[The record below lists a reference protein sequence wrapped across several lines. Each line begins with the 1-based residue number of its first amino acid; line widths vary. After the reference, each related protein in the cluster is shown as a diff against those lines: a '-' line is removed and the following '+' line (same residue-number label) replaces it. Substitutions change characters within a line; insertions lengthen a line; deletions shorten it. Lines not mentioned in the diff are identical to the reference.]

1 MTQAITQIPEH
12 ENEEGIVLSLDA
24 FFRSIGVRR
33 TTPVTSRTSSPGTL
47 RRRGPDMIERVDTE
61 RLVD

>member
-24 FFRSIGVRR
+24 FVRSIGVRR

-47 RRRGPDMIERVDTE
+47 LRRRPDMIERVDME